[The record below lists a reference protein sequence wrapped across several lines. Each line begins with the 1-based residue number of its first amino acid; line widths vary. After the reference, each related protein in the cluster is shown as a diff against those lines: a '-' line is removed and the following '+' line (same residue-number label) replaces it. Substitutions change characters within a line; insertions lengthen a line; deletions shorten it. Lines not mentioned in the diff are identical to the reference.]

1 MNCLLVSCS
10 VLYFF
15 PETHETVDMINI
27 TRRGMISFLLMIS
40 NDYNIKLFFSIIY
53 CNPQLTN
60 RVKLRKSH
68 GSYCKHYGIII
79 VIFAA

>member
-15 PETHETVDMINI
+15 PDTHETVDMTNI

-40 NDYNIKLFFSIIY
+40 NDFILKLFFSIKY
-53 CNPQLTN
+53 CHPYS
-60 RVKLRKSH
+60 RDSVKLRKSR
-68 GSYCKHYGIII
+68 GSFCKHCGIII